1 VIAFFAAGDPP
12 CQLKI
17 RPDPISTV
25 LGRNPQARATLLYG
39 SGQSRTLMADRGNE
53 LHSDTSGPFSIASY
67 DHHDSISQGMGGDS
81 QNRVVDRLDAETR
94 DLIEPHLQ
102 QVPLPTGQLLEQ
114 EGQPSS
120 ALYLPLRGGVS
131 LELGSGK
138 RAVQLTLIGRD
149 GLIGTSLL
157 LGGMALGTARVQFE
171 GTAWRM
177 SADALQACLEKSP
190 QLHRHLLIGVS
201 RLLARISRVAWASA
215 RGTVESRLA
224 AWLLAATDCLEE
236 DHITITHEAMSD
248 VLGVRRPSVTFALH
262 ALEKKGIVLHRRGGL
277 RVLDKQRLASIAG
290 NCIGCNEV

>member
-1 VIAFFAAGDPP
+1 
-12 CQLKI
+12 
-17 RPDPISTV
+17 
-25 LGRNPQARATLLYG
+25 
-39 SGQSRTLMADRGNE
+39 MADRGNE

-190 QLHRHLLIGVS
+190 QLHRHLLIRVS

-224 AWLLAATDCLEE
+224 AWLLAATDCLETTSE
-236 DHITITHEAMSD
+236 SPM
-248 VLGVRRPSVTFALH
+248 RRCRTCW
-262 ALEKKGIVLHRRGGL
+262 
-277 RVLDKQRLASIAG
+277 ASAG
-290 NCIGCNEV
+290 QA